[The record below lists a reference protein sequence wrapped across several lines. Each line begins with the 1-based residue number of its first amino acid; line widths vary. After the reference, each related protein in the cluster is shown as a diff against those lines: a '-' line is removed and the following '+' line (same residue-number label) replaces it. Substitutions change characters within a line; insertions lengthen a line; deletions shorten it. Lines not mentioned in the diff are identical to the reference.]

1 MLFRSSGIVPK
12 VINLGV
18 LTQVLKNLLLDQI
31 SIVDLRRI
39 LEAMAGAKSREIDDL
54 VDTARVAL
62 APIIVQRVSGP
73 KEPLSVITL
82 DPGLEQII
90 VQNARAGGRETGM
103 IEPGLGRK
111 LIESFQEQGRKMAE
125 QDKALVVVT
134 TPTLRRDLSSLVR
147 QAVPD
152 GLVLTY
158 KEVPESKRINVVAVI
173 GASE

>member
-1 MLFRSSGIVPK
+1 
-12 VINLGV
+12 
-18 LTQVLKNLLLDQI
+18 
-31 SIVDLRRI
+31 
-39 LEAMAGAKSREIDDL
+39 
-54 VDTARVAL
+54 
-62 APIIVQRVSGP
+62 
-73 KEPLSVITL
+73 
-82 DPGLEQII
+82 
-90 VQNARAGGRETGM
+90 RAGGRETGM

-111 LIESFQEQGRKMAE
+111 LIESFQEQGRKLAE